1 MLASFT
7 PLVVMVAQVSTAA
20 ANTRFVWL
28 SRPPLK
34 TRFCAEVHLRVLAR
48 LRVLAGARDE
58 GRAFSALAPR
68 FGGVLWCLG
77 QLRWWRRWQHT
88 APAPSVGSSAPVI
101 PTT

>member
-7 PLVVMVAQVSTAA
+7 PIVVMAVQVSTAA

-34 TRFCAEVHLRVLAR
+34 TRFCAEVHLRVLA
-48 LRVLAGARDE
+48 GARDE

-68 FGGVLWCLG
+68 FGGVLWCIG